1 MRFLPLFLLFAS
13 CAANG
18 AIELVD
24 DRGTTL
30 RLEHP
35 ARRVI
40 SLAPH
45 LTELMFAA
53 GAGDRLVGVV
63 RDSDY
68 PPQARTIRQ
77 IGDAA
82 GADFERVIALQPD
95 LVLAWGSGNRISV
108 VERLRQLG
116 FPVLVLEP
124 RTLEDIPRHLRLL
137 GALAGTD
144 AEAEIAARS
153 FSVRSEKLRARY
165 RRAKPVDVMFEMW
178 HRPIMTVNGDHM
190 ISDVLRMCGARNVF
204 ADLPQLAAEVSLEQV
219 LIRDPEAIVVGSEA
233 AGAGIA
239 DWKDYPYLKAVSRGR
254 VYNVSADLITRQTPR
269 ILDAAEQICIDLEKI
284 RSKTDY
290 PPRRQDRQEK
300 QS

>member
-1 MRFLPLFLLFAS
+1 MRFLPLFLLFVSGVAG
-13 CAANG
+13 G

-24 DRGTTL
+24 DRGTSL

-35 ARRVI
+35 ARRII

-53 GAGDRLVGVV
+53 AAGERLVGVV

-68 PPQARTIRQ
+68 PPQARAIRQ

-82 GADFERVIALQPD
+82 GVDFERVIALQPD
-95 LVLAWGSGNRISV
+95 LVLAWGSGNRVSI

-124 RTLEDIPRHLRLL
+124 RTLEDIPRHLRML

-144 AEAEIAARS
+144 AEAERAARS
-153 FSVRSEKLRARY
+153 FSVRSEKLRVRHG
-165 RRAKPVDVMFEMW
+165 RAEPVDVMFEMW

-204 ADLPQLAAEVSLEQV
+204 ADLPQLASEVSLEQV
-219 LIRDPEAIVVGSEA
+219 LMRDPEAIVVGSEA
-233 AGAGIA
+233 PGAGMA
-239 DWKDYPYLKAVSRGR
+239 DWKDYSYLKAVTGGR

-269 ILDAAEQICIDLEKI
+269 ILDAAQAICADIE
-284 RSKTDY
+284 RVRT
-290 PPRRQDRQEK
+290 E
-300 QS
+300 

>member
-1 MRFLPLFLLFAS
+1 MRFLTFLLLFVSSAAS
-13 CAANG
+13 G
-18 AIELVD
+18 AIEVVD
-24 DRGTTL
+24 DRGETL
-30 RLEHP
+30 SLEHP

-53 GAGDRLVGVV
+53 GAGDHLVGVV

-68 PPQARTIRQ
+68 PPQARTIAQ

-82 GADFERVIALQPD
+82 SADFERVIALQPD
-95 LVLAWGSGNRISV
+95 LVLAWGSGNRVSI

-124 RTLEDIPRHLRLL
+124 RTLADIPRHIGML
-137 GALAGTD
+137 GMLAGTD
-144 AEAEIAARS
+144 AAAQDAVRS
-153 FSVRSEKLRARY
+153 FSARAAKLRARY
-165 RRAKPVDVMFEMW
+165 QHSRPVNVMFEMW

-204 ADLPQLAAEVSLEQV
+204 ADLTQLAAEISLEQV
-219 LIRDPEAIVVGSEA
+219 LMRDPEAIVVGSEA

-239 DWKDYPYLKAVSRGR
+239 DWKDYPYLKAVGQGR

-269 ILDAAEQICIDLEKI
+269 ILDAAEQICVDLDGV
-284 RSKTDY
+284 RAHLTPSLS
-290 PPRRQDRQEK
+290 P
-300 QS
+300 